1 MSSEPL
7 DMDGDG
13 SRTAASTYDPNSGD
27 GTDSGDET
35 RRETLQRFLNSPSGF
50 ILGAVLS
57 TLLDGFEGVLASIL
71 DGISLL
77 FVGDAPGT
85 EGLLGL
91 ADIPL
96 LIGELAIGAGRQIG
110 GTAGSGVIERSGLLG
125 VVATLVESGL
135 SAAEL
140 AGPLA
145 PVVLTT
151 EAVLVV
157 YVLLLLFQR
166 LVSVA
171 LDVIPGAGG
180 LT

>member
-7 DMDGDG
+7 DMNSDGG
-13 SRTAASTYDPNSGD
+13 GTAASTDDPDRSGFFSGD
-27 GTDSGDET
+27 GT
-35 RRETLQRFLNSPSGF
+35 RRETLKQFLKSPSGF

-71 DGISLL
+71 DGISLV
-77 FVGDAPGT
+77 FVGNAPGT

-96 LIGELAIGAGRQIG
+96 LIGELAVGAGRQIG
-110 GTAGSGVIERSGLLG
+110 GTAGSGVVEPSGLLG
-125 VVATLVESGL
+125 VIATLVESGL

-166 LVSVA
+166 LVSVV

>member
-13 SRTAASTYDPNSGD
+13 SRTAASTYDPDSGD
-27 GTDSGDET
+27 GTQRET
-35 RRETLQRFLNSPSGF
+35 TQRDTLQRFLDSPSGF
-50 ILGAVLS
+50 ILGAILS
-57 TLLDGFEGVLASIL
+57 TLLDGLQDALASIL
-71 DGISLL
+71 DGISRL

-96 LIGELAIGAGRQIG
+96 LIGELAVRAGRQIG
-110 GTAGSGVIERSGLLG
+110 GTAGSGVIEPSGLLG
-125 VVATLVESGL
+125 VIATLVESGL

-157 YVLLLLFQR
+157 YVLLLVFQR